1 MVIVVLM
8 VCQVSAADLNESDTM
23 TIDEDINSQDV
34 ISTIHT
40 PKNYTDLKNSI
51 ENAADGDR
59 IELNGTYEIENT
71 ITITKSI
78 EIVGVDDVT
87 IKEKLGDFR
96 NFNFFIVDSSVSN
109 VVLNNLKFQDHP
121 VSVNG
126 NDAKIINCVFNMISS
141 EGALNIAGINCNVT
155 DSTFTNNIA
164 TNQAGGAISVSG
176 DNCIIDNC
184 RFLENEARGSN
195 GGAIVI
201 NADNCTVQNSNFT
214 LNYCGIFGG
223 AIAVYGNNNKIINS
237 KFEKNYIK
245 TDLDTTRGGGA
256 IFSESYGLVINECIF
271 NDNNASNALGGAII
285 LGERNWVEYSFFK
298 GNTALTGNDIYSNMT
313 SYVFY
318 NTIVLDYN
326 ETQNQA
332 VYGDKITL
340 LDNTFNITKIDSKI
354 TFNAGMVFEYGS
366 YGEIHVIVEGGTIS
380 KENITV
386 LNHPEAKITFANNIL
401 KVSGLAVGNYVLRVT
416 TTPDKDHNSIDK
428 DLPVTVKKATAV
440 IKASKVTVAYKKG
453 SLWQIT
459 VVDSKSGKPIAN
471 MKLTLKVFTG
481 KKYKIVHVT
490 TNSKGVA
497 SYQTRK
503 LAKGTHKIVV
513 SGSHPG
519 YNFNRLT
526 SSIKV
531 IKQKKLTFKVKK
543 NIQNDGSSI
552 TITTKCN
559 NKRINGVK
567 LNLYVYK
574 GKKIVKKA
582 TLKSKTRG
590 KYKGVCGWGTN
601 KISVGNN
608 KIVIKPANIKYYGS
622 KAIKLKL
629 KKSAKKYIG
638 WESKV

>member
-1 MVIVVLM
+1 MIVAVLM
-8 VCQVSAADLNESDTM
+8 IGQVSAADLNESDTI
-23 TIDEDINSQDV
+23 TIDENINSQDV
-34 ISTIHT
+34 ISTTHT

-51 ENAADGDR
+51 ENAADGDI

-87 IKEKLGDFR
+87 IKETLGEYKK
-96 NFNFFIVDSSVSN
+96 FNFFIIDSSVSN
-109 VVLNNLKFQDHP
+109 VVLKNLKFQDHP

-126 NDAKIINCVFNMISS
+126 NYAKIINCAFDGIS
-141 EGALNIAGINCNVT
+141 EGALNIAGSNCNIT
-155 DSTFTNNIA
+155 NSTFTNNIA
-164 TNQAGGAISVSG
+164 TNRDGGAISVSG
-176 DNCIIDNC
+176 DTCIIDNC

-195 GGAIVI
+195 GGAIFI
-201 NADNCTVQNSNFT
+201 SADNCIVQNSNFT
-214 LNYCGIFGG
+214 LNHCGVFGG
-223 AIAVYGNNNKIINS
+223 AIAVSGNNNRIINS

-245 TDLDTTRGGGA
+245 TDLNTTRGGGA
-256 IFSESYGLVINECIF
+256 IFSDSNGLNINGCEF
-271 NDNNASNALGGAII
+271 NDNNASAALGGAVV
-285 LGERNWVEYSFFK
+285 LGENNRVEYSFFK
-298 GNTALTGNDIYSNMT
+298 GNNALIGNDIYSNKT
-313 SYVFY
+313 AYVFY
-318 NTIVLDYN
+318 NTIILDYN
-326 ETQNQA
+326 ESRNQSI
-332 VYGDKITL
+332 YGDKLTL

-366 YGEIHVIVEGGTIS
+366 YGEIHVIVEGGSIS

-386 LNHPEAKITFANNIL
+386 LNHPEATITFVNSIL

-416 TTPDKDHNSIDK
+416 TTPDKDHNSIEK

-471 MKLTLKVFTG
+471 MKLTMKVFTG
-481 KKYKIVHVT
+481 KKYKTVEVT

-497 SYQTRK
+497 TYQTRK

-519 YNFNRLT
+519 YNFNTLS

-543 NIQNDGSSI
+543 RVDKDGSSI
-552 TITTKCN
+552 SITTKCN

-574 GKKIVKKA
+574 GKKIVKKVV
-582 TLKSKTRG
+582 LKTKTKG
-590 KYKGVCGWGTN
+590 KFKGVCGWGTN

-608 KIVIKPANIKYYGS
+608 KIVISPDNIKYYGS
-622 KAIKLKL
+622 KTIKLKL
-629 KKSAKKYIG
+629 KKSSKKYIS
-638 WESKV
+638 WESKI

>member
-1 MVIVVLM
+1 MIVAVLM
-8 VCQVSAADLNESDTM
+8 IGQVSAADLNESDTI
-23 TIDEDINSQDV
+23 TIDENINSQDV
-34 ISTIHT
+34 ISTTHT

-51 ENAADGDR
+51 ENAADGDI

-71 ITITKSI
+71 IKITKSI

-87 IKEKLGDFR
+87 IKETLGEYKK
-96 NFNFFIVDSSVSN
+96 FNFFIIDSSVSN
-109 VVLNNLKFQDHP
+109 VVLKNLKFQDHP

-126 NDAKIINCVFNMISS
+126 NYAKIINCAFDGIS
-141 EGALNIAGINCNVT
+141 EGALNILGSNCNVT
-155 DSTFTNNIA
+155 NSTFTNNIA
-164 TNQAGGAISVSG
+164 TNRDGGAISVSG
-176 DNCIIDNC
+176 DNCIVDNC

-195 GGAIVI
+195 GGAIFI
-201 NADNCTVQNSNFT
+201 SADNCVVQNSNFT
-214 LNYCGIFGG
+214 LNHCGVFGG
-223 AIAVYGNNNKIINS
+223 AIAVSGSNNRIINS

-245 TDLDTTRGGGA
+245 TDLNTTSGGGA
-256 IFSESYGLVINECIF
+256 IFSDSNGLYIGGCEF
-271 NDNNASNALGGAII
+271 NDNNASATLGGAVV
-285 LGERNWVEYSFFK
+285 LGDSNRVEYSFFK
-298 GNTALTGNDIYSNMT
+298 GNNALIGNDIYSNKT
-313 SYVFY
+313 AYVFY
-318 NTIVLDYN
+318 NTIILDYN
-326 ETQNQA
+326 ESRNQSI
-332 VYGDKITL
+332 YGDKLTL

-366 YGEIHVIVEGGTIS
+366 YGEIHVIVEGGSIS

-386 LNHPEAKITFANNIL
+386 LNHPEATITFVNSIL

-471 MKLTLKVFTG
+471 MKLTMKVFTG
-481 KKYKIVHVT
+481 KKYKTVEVT

-497 SYQTRK
+497 TYQTRK

-519 YNFNRLT
+519 YNFNTLT

-543 NIQNDGSSI
+543 RVDKDGSSI
-552 TITTKCN
+552 SITTKCN

-574 GKKIVKKA
+574 GKKIVKKVV
-582 TLKSKTRG
+582 LKTKTKG
-590 KYKGVCGWGTN
+590 KFKGVCGWGTN

-608 KIVIKPANIKYYGS
+608 KIVITPDNIKYYGS
-622 KAIKLKL
+622 KTVKLKL
-629 KKSAKKYIG
+629 KKSSKKYIS
-638 WESKV
+638 WESKI

>member
-1 MVIVVLM
+1 MIVAVLM
-8 VCQVSAADLNESDTM
+8 IGQVSAADLNESDTI
-23 TIDEDINSQDV
+23 TIDENINSQDV
-34 ISTIHT
+34 ISTTHT

-51 ENAADGDR
+51 ENAADGDI

-87 IKEKLGDFR
+87 IKETLGEYKK
-96 NFNFFIVDSSVSN
+96 FNFFIIDSSVSN
-109 VVLNNLKFQDHP
+109 VVLKNLKFQDHP

-126 NDAKIINCVFNMISS
+126 NYAKIINCAFDGIS
-141 EGALNIAGINCNVT
+141 EGALNIAGSNCNIT
-155 DSTFTNNIA
+155 NSTFTNNIA
-164 TNQAGGAISVSG
+164 TNRDGGAISVSG
-176 DNCIIDNC
+176 DTCIIDNC

-195 GGAIVI
+195 GGAIFI
-201 NADNCTVQNSNFT
+201 SADNCIVQNSNFT
-214 LNYCGIFGG
+214 LNHCGVFGG
-223 AIAVYGNNNKIINS
+223 AIAVSGNNNRISNS

-245 TDLDTTRGGGA
+245 TDLNTTRGGGA
-256 IFSESYGLVINECIF
+256 IFSDSNGLNIYGCEF
-271 NDNNASNALGGAII
+271 NDNNASAGLGGAVV
-285 LGERNWVEYSFFK
+285 LGENNRVEYSFFK
-298 GNTALTGNDIYSNMT
+298 GNNALIGNDIYSNKT
-313 SYVFY
+313 AYVFY
-318 NTIVLDYN
+318 NTIILDYN
-326 ETQNQA
+326 ESRNQSI
-332 VYGDKITL
+332 YGDKLTL

-366 YGEIHVIVEGGTIS
+366 YGEIHVIVEGGSIS

-386 LNHPEAKITFANNIL
+386 LNHPEATISFVNNIL

-416 TTPDKDHNSIDK
+416 TTPDKDHNSIEK

-471 MKLTLKVFTG
+471 MKLTMKVFTG
-481 KKYKIVHVT
+481 KKYKTVEVT

-497 SYQTRK
+497 TYQTRK

-519 YNFNRLT
+519 YNFNTLS

-543 NIQNDGSSI
+543 RVDKDGSSI
-552 TITTKCN
+552 SITTKCN

-574 GKKIVKKA
+574 GKKIVKKVV
-582 TLKSKTRG
+582 LKTKTKG
-590 KYKGVCGWGTN
+590 KFKGVCGWGTN

-608 KIVIKPANIKYYGS
+608 KIVISPDNIKYYGS
-622 KAIKLKL
+622 KTIKLKL
-629 KKSAKKYIG
+629 KKSSKKYIS
-638 WESKV
+638 WESKI

>member
-1 MVIVVLM
+1 MIVAVLM
-8 VCQVSAADLNESDTM
+8 IGQVSAADLNESDTI
-23 TIDEDINSQDV
+23 TIDENINSQDV
-34 ISTIHT
+34 ISTTHT

-51 ENAADGDR
+51 ENAADGDI

-87 IKEKLGDFR
+87 IKETLGEYKK
-96 NFNFFIVDSSVSN
+96 FNFFIIDSSVSN
-109 VVLNNLKFQDHP
+109 VVLKNLKFQDHP

-126 NDAKIINCVFNMISS
+126 NYAKIINCAFDGIS
-141 EGALNIAGINCNVT
+141 EGALNIAGSNCNIT
-155 DSTFTNNIA
+155 NSTFTNNIA
-164 TNQAGGAISVSG
+164 TNRDGGAISVSG
-176 DNCIIDNC
+176 DTCIIDNC
-184 RFLENEARGSN
+184 RFLENEARGKN
-195 GGAIVI
+195 GGAII
-201 NADNCTVQNSNFT
+201 ISADNCIVQNSNFT
-214 LNYCGIFGG
+214 LNHCGVFGG
-223 AIAVYGNNNKIINS
+223 AIAVSGNNNRISNS
-237 KFEKNYIK
+237 KFEKNHIK
-245 TDLDTTRGGGA
+245 TDLNTTRGGGA
-256 IFSESYGLVINECIF
+256 IFSDSNGLNINGCEF
-271 NDNNASNALGGAII
+271 NDNNASAALGGAVV
-285 LGERNWVEYSFFK
+285 LGENNRVEYSFFK
-298 GNTALTGNDIYSNMT
+298 GNTALTGNDIYSNKT
-313 SYVFY
+313 SYVFH
-318 NTIVLDYN
+318 NTIILDYN
-326 ETQNQA
+326 ESQNQSI
-332 VYGDKITL
+332 YGDKITL

-366 YGEIHVIVEGGTIS
+366 YGEIHVIVEGGSIS

-386 LNHPEAKITFANNIL
+386 LNHPEAKITFVNSIL

-416 TTPDKDHNSIDK
+416 TTPDNVHNSIDK

-471 MKLTLKVFTG
+471 MILTMKVFTG
-481 KKYKIVHVT
+481 KKYKTVQVT

-497 SYQTRK
+497 TYQTRK
-503 LAKGTHKIVV
+503 LAKGNHKIVV

-519 YNFNRLT
+519 YNFNTLS

-543 NIQNDGSSI
+543 RVDKDGSSI
-552 TITTKCN
+552 SITTKCN

-574 GKKIVKKA
+574 GKKIVKKVV
-582 TLKSKTRG
+582 LKTKTKG
-590 KYKGVCGWGTN
+590 KFKGVCGWGTN

-608 KIVIKPANIKYYGS
+608 KIVITPDNIKYYGS
-622 KAIKLKL
+622 KTVKLKL
-629 KKSAKKYIG
+629 KKSSKKFIR
-638 WESKV
+638 WESKI

>member
-1 MVIVVLM
+1 MIVAVLM
-8 VCQVSAADLNESDTM
+8 IGQVSAADLNESDTI
-23 TIDEDINSQDV
+23 TIDENINSQDV
-34 ISTIHT
+34 ISTTHT

-51 ENAADGDR
+51 ENAADGDI

-87 IKEKLGDFR
+87 IKEKLGEYKK
-96 NFNFFIVDSSVSN
+96 FNFFIIDSSVSN
-109 VVLNNLKFQDHP
+109 VVLKNLKFQDHP

-126 NDAKIINCVFNMISS
+126 NYAKIINCAFDGIS
-141 EGALNIAGINCNVT
+141 EGALNIAGSNCNIT
-155 DSTFTNNIA
+155 NSTFTNNKAI
-164 TNQAGGAISVSG
+164 NRAGGAISVSG
-176 DNCIIDNC
+176 DNCIVDNC
-184 RFLENEARGSN
+184 IFSENEARGSN
-195 GGAIVI
+195 GGAIFI
-201 NADNCTVQNSNFT
+201 SADNCIVQNSNFT
-214 LNYCGIFGG
+214 LNYCGVFGG
-223 AIAVYGNNNKIINS
+223 AIAVSGNNNRISNS

-245 TDLDTTRGGGA
+245 TDLNTTRGGGA
-256 IFSESYGLVINECIF
+256 IFSDSNGLNINGCEF
-271 NDNNASNALGGAII
+271 NDNNASAALGGAVV
-285 LGERNWVEYSFFK
+285 LGENNRVEYSFFK
-298 GNTALTGNDIYSNMT
+298 GNNALIGNDIYSNKT
-313 SYVFY
+313 AYVFY
-318 NTIVLDYN
+318 NTIILDYN
-326 ETQNQA
+326 ESRNQSI
-332 VYGDKITL
+332 YGDKLTL
-340 LDNTFNITKIDSKI
+340 LDNAFDITKIDSKI

-366 YGEIHVIVEGGTIS
+366 YGEIHVIVEGGSIS

-386 LNHPEAKITFANNIL
+386 LNHPEATISFVNSIL

-416 TTPDKDHNSIDK
+416 TTPDKDHNSIEK

-471 MKLTLKVFTG
+471 MKLTMKVFTG
-481 KKYKIVHVT
+481 KKYKTVEVT

-497 SYQTRK
+497 TYQTRK

-519 YNFNRLT
+519 YNFNTLS

-543 NIQNDGSSI
+543 RVDKDGSSI
-552 TITTKCN
+552 SITTKCN

-574 GKKIVKKA
+574 GKKIVKKVV
-582 TLKSKTRG
+582 LKTKTKG
-590 KYKGVCGWGTN
+590 KFKGVCGWGTN

-608 KIVIKPANIKYYGS
+608 KIVITPDNIKYYGS
-622 KAIKLKL
+622 KTIKLKL
-629 KKSAKKYIG
+629 KKSSKKYIS
-638 WESKV
+638 WESKI